1 MDVLCFI
8 LAASS
13 GALFLLHHELD
24 VGIRRSVRVLHGSI
38 AGLLFFLAILELLR
52 IQEFWTTYIFSIVIV
67 AGLVFTAVLLLAFKF
82 YGFSQSN
89 YSILYAMIALAGA
102 VLPWLEKAIFILFG
116 LLCLLFMRVLFY
128 FRKTAFES
136 VQRRKWLFTACMG
149 LLVIIVFS
157 LATVER
163 QNARYHEMQDD
174 LLRHSRVI
182 ANAFSFQ
189 ELEKLQFTRQD
200 AQNPVY
206 LNLSQQLRDFARVS
220 KYKTIYTIARRD
232 GKFWFGP
239 ESLEPGDP
247 LSSPPGTEYFQPPFS
262 LYLAFLTGLP
272 LTTGPYTDEY
282 GTFVSAFVPIVNEKT
297 RQVRL
302 VVGMDI
308 QTPQWNLE
316 LARARLA
323 PLGFGFLCLILIFL
337 MQRIVRI
344 DPEQA
349 FRHSLFIV
357 RHSHAFLVLLLGL
370 ITTAYVA
377 LSFSHKEHNAH
388 HVAFQE
394 SSMQRAFLVHKVL
407 NSVEQNELRAL
418 SRFFRSSDQ
427 IMPHEFQVF
436 TNYVVTRPHVYAA
449 MYVARVPTS
458 NKQKFE
464 AQIRANFHR
473 DYHIYPAHAPSGQA
487 YRYPVFMMEPM
498 QGKQVFLGYDLS
510 SNVAIQEA
518 LQFAQETQSTAL
530 SDAFA
535 LPLENGQE
543 VMVSALIRPMPSL
556 NKTLAEKTFAVLC
569 VRHGPLLE
577 SAMEKMYLSFQERPE
592 RQFLILDLY
601 QTHNG
606 KNVFLA
612 TTRLLREKEK
622 VPSLDSLF
630 ATTQPLPILAFG
642 KTYLLFCSKGALF
655 DQLHPQQMGR
665 LVAYAGTALS
675 LVVSLLVGLM
685 LFWQRRLKWE
695 LERQRQGWKS
705 SEEKF
710 HQLVEKSPLA
720 IVVLLRGRIQYANSA
735 ALQLLKCSA
744 EQALFNEAFLGFL
757 PEKFQKRFEEL
768 IENPE
773 HNTEPVAMDLVV
785 CEQNIP
791 CEMQFVRIRLGQ
803 ETGIL
808 LFIRNLTA
816 QIQAQQEKMKLQLEL
831 EKSKK
836 IETISRLANGVSHDF
851 NNMLGVI
858 LGATD
863 ILLQQMPTEDPN
875 RQEVLEIQVA
885 AGRSA
890 DLVRRLLQF
899 SRRQDGTAVLL
910 DINRRIKMEL
920 PILIAPFSTR
930 IDVRWEPAEALWLV
944 RIDPEQF
951 LQVLSILI
959 KNACEAIDDR
969 GTVTI
974 KTFNVVRPAPG
985 IKQVSEF
992 VVLSVSDTG
1001 RGMNTAVLDHLFEPF
1016 FTTKKPEEHSGLGL
1030 ALLHAIVMQ
1039 NGGFIETQTC
1049 VEQGS
1054 TFLVHFPKAMSLKGH
1069 GGEADRPLL
1078 SNPQEYKLPPIVG
1091 GPINVLYVDDEDAH
1105 LRIAERLL
1113 EKAGFVVHVASNAQ
1127 EALRCIE
1134 SEIRTLHVVVC
1145 DVALPD
1151 MPVMELVRTLKDRF
1165 PTLRV
1170 LMTSGYSYNSL
1181 VEQGRMT
1188 LGCEFL
1194 AKPFSGDALVDAIQR
1209 LVGERT
1215 P

>member
-38 AGLLFFLAILELLR
+38 AGLLFVLAILELLR
-52 IQEFWTTYIFSIVIV
+52 IQEFWTTYIFSSVIV
-67 AGLVFTAVLLLAFKF
+67 AGLVLTSVCLLAFKY
-82 YGFSQSN
+82 YGLSQSN
-89 YSILYAMIALAGA
+89 HSILYAMIALAGA
-102 VLPWLEKAIFILFG
+102 VLPWIEKAIFILFG
-116 LLCLLFMRVLFY
+116 LLCLLFVRVLFY

-136 VQRRKWLFTACMG
+136 VHRRKWLFTACMG
-149 LLVIIVFS
+149 LLVIIGFS
-157 LATVER
+157 LAAVEH
-163 QNARYHEMQDD
+163 QNTRYHEMQDD

-182 ANAFSFQ
+182 ANALSFQ
-189 ELEKLQFTRQD
+189 ELEKLQFSRQD

-206 LNLSQQLRDFARVS
+206 LRLSQQLRDFARVS
-220 KYKTIYTIARRD
+220 KYKTIYTIARRN
-232 GKFWFGP
+232 GKFLFGP
-239 ESLEPGDP
+239 ESLVPGDS

-282 GTFVSAFVPIVNEKT
+282 GTFVSAFVPIVSEKT
-297 RQVRL
+297 RQIRL

-323 PLGFGFLCLILIFL
+323 PLGFGFFCLVLIFL

-344 DPEQA
+344 DPEKA
-349 FRHSLFIV
+349 FHHSFFIV
-357 RHSHAFLVLLLGL
+357 RHTHAFLVLLLGL
-370 ITTAYVA
+370 IVTAYVA
-377 LSFSHKEHNAH
+377 LSFSHKELNAH
-388 HVAFQE
+388 QVAFQE
-394 SSMQRAFLVHKVL
+394 GAMQRAFWVHKL
-407 NSVEQNELRAL
+407 FNSVEQNELRAL

-436 TNYVVTRPHVYAA
+436 THYVVTRPHVYAA
-449 MYVARVPTS
+449 MYAARVPTS
-458 NKQKFE
+458 NRQKFE
-464 AQIRANFHR
+464 EQIRANFHR
-473 DYHIYPAHAPSGQA
+473 DYHIYPTTEPSGQA
-487 YRYPVFMMEPM
+487 YSYPVFMMEPM
-498 QGKQVFLGYDLS
+498 QDKQVFLGYDLN
-510 SNVAIQEA
+510 SNVAIREA
-518 LQFAQETQSTAL
+518 LEFAQETQSTAL

-556 NKTLAEKTFAVLC
+556 NTLAEKTFAVLF
-569 VRHGPLLE
+569 VRHDPLLE
-577 SAMEKMYLSFQERPE
+577 SAMEKMYPSFQERQE
-592 RQFLILDLY
+592 RQLLILDLY

-606 KNVFLA
+606 RNVFLA

-622 VPSLDSLF
+622 APTLDSLL

-642 KTYLLFCSKGALF
+642 KTYLLFCSKGVLF
-655 DQLHPQQMGR
+655 DQMHPRQMGR
-665 LVAYAGTALS
+665 FVAYAGTALS
-675 LVVSLLVGLM
+675 FVLSLLVG
-685 LFWQRRLKWE
+685 FIRFGQRRLKWE
-695 LERQRQGWKS
+695 LERQRRGWKS

-744 EQALFNEAFLGFL
+744 VQDLFDEAFLGFL
-757 PEKFQKRFEEL
+757 PEKLQKRFEEL
-768 IENPE
+768 IEKPD

-791 CEMQFVRIRLGQ
+791 CEMQFVRISLGQ

-816 QIQAQQEKMKLQLEL
+816 QIQAQQENMKLQLEL

-836 IETISRLANGVSHDF
+836 IESISRLANGVSHDF

-863 ILLQQMPTEDPN
+863 ILLQQMPSEDPN
-875 RQEVLEIQVA
+875 RQEILEIQVA
-885 AGRSA
+885 AGRAA

-899 SRRQDGTAVLL
+899 SRRQDGASVLL

-920 PILIAPFSTR
+920 PILTAPFSTR
-930 IDVRWEPAEALWLV
+930 INVCWEPAETLWLV

-951 LQVLSILI
+951 SQVLSILI
-959 KNACEAIDDR
+959 KNACEAIEDQ

-985 IKQVSEF
+985 VKQVSEF

-1001 RGMNTAVLDHLFEPF
+1001 RGMDTAILDHLFEPF

-1049 VEQGS
+1049 VGQGS
-1054 TFLVHFPKAMSLKGH
+1054 TFLVHFPKAMTLKGR
-1069 GGEADRPLL
+1069 GGETDWPLL
-1078 SNPQEYKLPPIVG
+1078 SNPQERKLPPIVG

-1105 LRIAERLL
+1105 LRIAVRLL
-1113 EKAGFVVHVASNAQ
+1113 EKVGFVVYVASNAQ
-1127 EALRCIE
+1127 KAMRCIE
-1134 SEIRTLHVVVC
+1134 SEIRMLHVVVC

-1151 MPVMELVRTLKDRF
+1151 MSVLEFVRILKDKF
-1165 PTLRV
+1165 PTIRV

-1181 VEQGRMT
+1181 IEQGRMT
-1188 LGCEFL
+1188 QEYDFL
-1194 AKPFSGDALVDAIQR
+1194 AKPFSGDALVHAIQR
-1209 LVGERT
+1209 LVGEWT